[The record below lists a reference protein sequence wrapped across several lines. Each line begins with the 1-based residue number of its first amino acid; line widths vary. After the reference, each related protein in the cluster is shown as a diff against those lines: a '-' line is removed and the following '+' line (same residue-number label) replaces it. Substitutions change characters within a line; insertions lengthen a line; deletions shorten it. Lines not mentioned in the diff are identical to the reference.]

1 VFFIVYFLLSGLL
14 GFLVEK
20 WIFLLILC
28 INVNKSIIPN
38 IYKIEN
44 YYILDLWLFRQL
56 NYYIA
61 NMKINI
67 KLIET

>member
-28 INVNKSIIPN
+28 KNVNKSIIPN

>member
-1 VFFIVYFLLSGLL
+1 MFFIVYFLLSGLL

>member
-20 WIFLLILC
+20 WILLILC